1 MLSFFCKYSY
11 IKELKN
17 KIELKMIPNKTEEQI
32 LYQQFK
38 FYDLDSSGFC
48 NLQNFIKANDRL
60 GVVLPKIEN
69 FEIIFNFFADSE
81 TSLLNYRKFIR
92 EIFNYKPPKENNEK
106 NLIKKEE
113 NFVSILTKKILEKGG
128 TFPLLAVLKNLQME
142 DFEGNNWLNVDKF
155 LKVLQKSK
163 IFLNSEEIRTLF
175 DEYDFFD
182 SGIVKYEILIN
193 IILEQFWDN
202 EKLGLCEQIYY
213 LLSGNGKKN
222 TNLSILKNMFE
233 EILEDTNEKKYFI
246 EFINEYKVI
255 DKNNVNQNMNL
266 KDLVKFLKFYNFGR
280 YTNEYLQ
287 NLLNILIDEK
297 EKEKNINKR
306 PSKNRNI
313 QENEGKIINN
323 NLEEGYEDPKL
334 NEVYSKLREGL
345 IYFGRKTLFN
355 FLKHFKFYDNKT
367 KTISKYNFSKMLK
380 NFNVK
385 LSVDDIDIIFQNFS
399 TDKVYNTMNYDFFL
413 QDLISSYVSKC
424 RNDVINFIYDTIL
437 KRAESFQ
444 REVDIPFLKEEY
456 NASNN
461 YFIKEVNENRIDFE
475 ESLETF
481 HYSFKGIKDEKI
493 NKKEFCEFYYFISF
507 LIYDE
512 DDFLDLI
519 SNEWRIHVNYH
530 DLENVNKKNNIDNKL
545 KEVTEK
551 KYNKNIN
558 NINKYEY
565 QKTDSIKDYRH
576 KKKNTLVQSQK
587 IDKKN
592 IIQNQEEELYSKQSE
607 KEALSLLTKKLFKR
621 GLRGILYLYS
631 QFLSLCPDL
640 NKISLNDFILVLK
653 IQHLNLDIN
662 SAKKIFNM
670 FSIKIGEETFLDFY
684 SFMRTF
690 KKELNEYKLNIV
702 EEAFSKIDTK
712 GDDKVNLNVV
722 KMKYNPS
729 KHPDVLNGKYSEDEK
744 IMEFLDCF
752 GLCYEILKL
761 DSEMKSNDN
770 KDYVDF
776 EIFANFYEY
785 VSFIYP
791 NDRDFEYVVRSTW
804 NYSINL

>member
-1 MLSFFCKYSY
+1 
-11 IKELKN
+11 
-17 KIELKMIPNKTEEQI
+17 MIPNKTEEQI

-69 FEIIFNFFADSE
+69 FEIIFNFFADNE

-92 EIFNYKPPKENNEK
+92 EIFNFKPPKENNEK
-106 NLIKKEE
+106 NLVKKEE

-128 TFPLLAVLKNLQME
+128 AFPLIAVVKNLQME

-155 LKVLQKSK
+155 LKVLQKCK
-163 IFLNSEEIRTLF
+163 IFLNSGEIRTLF

-182 SGIVKYEILIN
+182 SGIVKYDILIN
-193 IILEQFWDN
+193 IILEQFLDN

-222 TNLSILKNMFE
+222 TNLNILKNMFE

-413 QDLISSYVSKC
+413 QDLISSCVSKC

-545 KEVTEK
+545 KEFTEK

-729 KHPDVLNGKYSEDEK
+729 EHPDVLNGKYSEDEK
-744 IMEFLDCF
+744 VMEFLDCF

-804 NYSINL
+804 N

>member
-1 MLSFFCKYSY
+1 
-11 IKELKN
+11 
-17 KIELKMIPNKTEEQI
+17 MIPNKTEEQI

-155 LKVLQKSK
+155 LKVLQKCK
-163 IFLNSEEIRTLF
+163 IFLNSGEIRTLF

-182 SGIVKYEILIN
+182 SGIVKYDILIS

-222 TNLSILKNMFE
+222 TNLNILKNMFE

-246 EFINEYKVI
+246 EFINEYKII
-255 DKNNVNQNMNL
+255 DKNNANQNMNL

-670 FSIKIGEETFLDFY
+670 FSIKIGEEAFLDFY

-804 NYSINL
+804 N

>member
-1 MLSFFCKYSY
+1 
-11 IKELKN
+11 
-17 KIELKMIPNKTEEQI
+17 MIPNKTEEQI

-92 EIFNYKPPKENNEK
+92 EIFNFKPPKENNEK

-182 SGIVKYEILIN
+182 SGIVKYDILIN

-222 TNLSILKNMFE
+222 TNLNILKNMFE

-670 FSIKIGEETFLDFY
+670 FSIKLSEESFLDFY
-684 SFMRTF
+684 PFMRTF

-804 NYSINL
+804 N

>member
-1 MLSFFCKYSY
+1 MLSFFFKYSY

-69 FEIIFNFFADSE
+69 FEIIFNYFADSE

-92 EIFNYKPPKENNEK
+92 EIFNFKPPKENHEK
-106 NLIKKEE
+106 NMIKKEE

-128 TFPLLAVLKNLQME
+128 AFPLLTVVKNLQME

-155 LKVLQKSK
+155 LKVLQKCK
-163 IFLNSEEIRTLF
+163 IFLNSGEIRTLF

-182 SGIVKYEILIN
+182 SGIVKYDILIN
-193 IILEQFWDN
+193 IILEQFLDN

-222 TNLSILKNMFE
+222 TNLNILKNMFE

-313 QENEGKIINN
+313 KENEGKIINN

-385 LSVDDIDIIFQNFS
+385 LSVDDLDIIFQNFS

-530 DLENVNKKNNIDNKL
+530 DLENVNKKNNIDNKS

-804 NYSINL
+804 N

>member
-92 EIFNYKPPKENNEK
+92 EIFNYKPPKENHEK
-106 NLIKKEE
+106 NMIKKEE

-306 PSKNRNI
+306 PSKNQNI

-323 NLEEGYEDPKL
+323 NLGEGYDDPKL

-481 HYSFKGIKDEKI
+481 HYSFKGIKDKKI

-607 KEALSLLTKKLFKR
+607 KEALSLLAKKLFKR

-791 NDRDFEYVVRSTW
+791 RDREFQNVVNATW
-804 NYSINL
+804 N

>member
-1 MLSFFCKYSY
+1 
-11 IKELKN
+11 
-17 KIELKMIPNKTEEQI
+17 MIPNKTEEQI

-128 TFPLLAVLKNLQME
+128 TFPLLAVVKNLQME

-155 LKVLQKSK
+155 LKVLQKCK
-163 IFLNSEEIRTLF
+163 IFLNSGEIRTLF

-182 SGIVKYEILIN
+182 SGIVKYDILIN

-222 TNLSILKNMFE
+222 TNLNILKNMFE

-461 YFIKEVNENRIDFE
+461 YFIQEVNENRIDFE

-804 NYSINL
+804 N

>member
-1 MLSFFCKYSY
+1 
-11 IKELKN
+11 
-17 KIELKMIPNKTEEQI
+17 MIPNKTEEQI

-69 FEIIFNFFADSE
+69 FEIIFNYFADSE

-128 TFPLLAVLKNLQME
+128 AFPLLTVVKNLQME

-246 EFINEYKVI
+246 EFINEYKII
-255 DKNNVNQNMNL
+255 DKNNANQNMNL

-280 YTNEYLQ
+280 YTNEYIQ

-592 IIQNQEEELYSKQSE
+592 IIQNQEEELYSKQTE

-670 FSIKIGEETFLDFY
+670 FSIKIGEEAFLDFY

-804 NYSINL
+804 N